1 MRHESAWKRRE
12 GSQMQLQ
19 VHHKIID
26 FNRDARQAG
35 TGDSENKAGNLHVL
49 CNMWAHVLEVNLI
62 VRPGHWPHGSRRLPS
77 SAKMAN
83 WEVAPTM
90 TWSFRRPKYEVMV
103 GSVTF
108 VLKHESVFN
117 PYLNLR
123 ENQCGRSSS
132 TVNLLLGQ
140 SDIHV
145 FFLQLRNI
153 ESLTSLRCSAFS
165 ASLNWRFES
174 SRRLQTASDY

>member
-1 MRHESAWKRRE
+1 MRHESATRRE
-12 GSQMQLQ
+12 GSQMLQ

-35 TGDSENKAGNLHVL
+35 TGDSENKVRNLQL
-49 CNMWAHVLEVNLI
+49 CNMWAHVLHVEVSLI
-62 VRPGHWPHGSRRLPS
+62 RPGHWPHGSRRLPS
-77 SAKMAN
+77 STKMAN

-90 TWSFRRPKYEVMV
+90 TWSFRRPKCEVMV
-103 GSVTF
+103 RSVAF

-132 TVNLLLGQ
+132 TGNLLLGQ

-145 FFLQLRNI
+145 FPQLRNI